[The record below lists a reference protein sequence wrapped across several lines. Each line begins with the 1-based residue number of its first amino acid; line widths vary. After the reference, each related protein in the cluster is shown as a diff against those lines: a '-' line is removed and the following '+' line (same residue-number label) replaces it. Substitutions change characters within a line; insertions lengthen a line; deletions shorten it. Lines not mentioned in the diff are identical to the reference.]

1 MGRIYTVD
9 KLRRSQRSGANRHA
23 WAQLQNIRTHLE
35 HVTGEDLVTLA
46 MKKSLRIT
54 SLTLDLRLE
63 QRELPFKPL
72 GENAWKELR
81 EIEVPKRWQYPDD
94 LDLPH
99 VQADPELQSL
109 ALTNHIYDRLGCG
122 IKEPFHDDSM
132 MPFRRAGIEYIRFE
146 EMPHFG
152 YCGIGS
158 HWRKGKG
165 QIYYRP
171 GEGLQDENFKY
182 PRTVMRTSLESQEE
196 GLLICE
202 ATEICLAI
210 LLHMNKPAPM
220 VKEDSP
226 ILMVS
231 CCGTTASCLIGYYDY
246 KTNHLMIHKSK
257 PVDLANPNI
266 LQMDLLLRWLLGPGV
281 PKPKREEA
289 SGTEDEYSE
298 EFDN

>member
-132 MPFRRAGIEYIRFE
+132 MPFRRAGIEYIRYDCHSHATAHDRNKLTE
-146 EMPHFG
+146 D
-152 YCGIGS
+152 GIGS
-158 HWRKGKG
+158 R
-165 QIYYRP
+165 R
-171 GEGLQDENFKY
+171 
-182 PRTVMRTSLESQEE
+182 
-196 GLLICE
+196 
-202 ATEICLAI
+202 
-210 LLHMNKPAPM
+210 
-220 VKEDSP
+220 
-226 ILMVS
+226 
-231 CCGTTASCLIGYYDY
+231 CLILVTAVLDRIGGRARV
-246 KTNHLMIHKSK
+246 KSII
-257 PVDLANPNI
+257 VLVRDCRMRISNTLE
-266 LQMDLLLRWLLGPGV
+266 Q
-281 PKPKREEA
+281 
-289 SGTEDEYSE
+289 
-298 EFDN
+298 